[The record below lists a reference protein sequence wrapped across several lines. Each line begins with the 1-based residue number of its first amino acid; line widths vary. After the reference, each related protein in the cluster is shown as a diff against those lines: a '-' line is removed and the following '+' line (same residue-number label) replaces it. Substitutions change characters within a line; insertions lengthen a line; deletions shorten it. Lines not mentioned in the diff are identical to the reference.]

1 MPAEETPTMNIFEK
15 IRLISEYAPLL
26 TYLQQLADADE
37 MTDKVSVAADAAE
50 WIATK
55 TELEWD
61 DEVVSLVADILRSDE
76 GAALI
81 EWIVEKMKDG
91 PAE

>member
-1 MPAEETPTMNIFEK
+1 MLAEETPTMNIFEK

-26 TYLQQLADADE
+26 TYLQQLSAADE
-37 MTDKVSVAADAAE
+37 MTDKVGVAADAAE
-50 WIATK
+50 WIASK
-55 TELEWD
+55 TEMEWD

-91 PAE
+91 PA

>member
-1 MPAEETPTMNIFEK
+1 MPTEETPMNIFEK

-26 TYLQQLADADE
+26 TYLQQLAEADE

-55 TELEWD
+55 TEMEWD

-76 GAALI
+76 GGALI
-81 EWIVEKMKDG
+81 EWIVERVNDG

>member
-1 MPAEETPTMNIFEK
+1 MTIFDK

-26 TYLQQLADADE
+26 TYLQKLSEADE

-76 GAALI
+76 GSALI

>member
-1 MPAEETPTMNIFEK
+1 MNIFEK

-26 TYLQQLADADE
+26 TYLQQLSDANE

-61 DEVVSLVADILRSDE
+61 DEVVSLVADILRSEE

-81 EWIVEKMKDG
+81 DWIVEKMKDG
-91 PAE
+91 PSE

>member
-1 MPAEETPTMNIFEK
+1 MNIFDK

-26 TYLQQLADADE
+26 SYLQQLANADE
-37 MTDKVSVAADAAE
+37 VTDKVSVAADAAE

-55 TELEWD
+55 TEMEWD

-91 PAE
+91 SAE

>member
-1 MPAEETPTMNIFEK
+1 MNIFDK

-26 TYLQQLADADE
+26 SYLQQLADADE

-81 EWIVEKMKDG
+81 EWIVEKIKDG

>member
-1 MPAEETPTMNIFEK
+1 MPSEETPTMNIFDK

-26 TYLQQLADADE
+26 SYLQQLANADE
-37 MTDKVSVAADAAE
+37 VTDKVSVAADAAE

-55 TELEWD
+55 TEMEWD

-91 PAE
+91 SAE